1 VFQQLATYL
10 AQYKQVT
17 IPQVGS
23 FELILQPAT
32 LDVASKLIEP
42 PLYLPRY
49 SDKDLVPEHQL
60 HFLALD
66 LNTGKDQVKDQLENF
81 GKELKVK
88 IQSGVFSWKGI
99 GKLENA
105 GAKLVFYPDVS
116 TIKGFQPVPAKK
128 VLRKNVQHTILRGE
142 QEVVSASFYDE
153 EKKVEKK
160 RSISSLAGWMVVI
173 ISVVFIAFYL
183 YQQGLRTSS
192 SGTKMKVVPS
202 STSPTHK

>member
-49 SDKDLVPEHQL
+49 SDKDSVPEHQL

-66 LNTGKDQVKDQLENF
+66 FNTGKEQVREQLENF
-81 GKELKVK
+81 GKELKGK
-88 IQSGVFSWKGI
+88 IQSEVFSWKGI

>member
-1 VFQQLATYL
+1 
-10 AQYKQVT
+10 
-17 IPQVGS
+17 
-23 FELILQPAT
+23 
-32 LDVASKLIEP
+32 
-42 PLYLPRY
+42 
-49 SDKDLVPEHQL
+49 
-60 HFLALD
+60 
-66 LNTGKDQVKDQLENF
+66 
-81 GKELKVK
+81 
-88 IQSGVFSWKGI
+88 
-99 GKLENA
+99 
-105 GAKLVFYPDVS
+105 
-116 TIKGFQPVPAKK
+116 